1 MIIMVGGEEVGWNG
15 VNVLSVN
22 KTLDKGKNFNCY

>member
-1 MIIMVGGEEVGWNG
+1 MIVMVGGKEVGWNG
-15 VNVLSVN
+15 VNVFSVN

>member
-15 VNVLSVN
+15 VNVFSVN
-22 KTLDKGKNFNCY
+22 KKLDKGKNFNCY